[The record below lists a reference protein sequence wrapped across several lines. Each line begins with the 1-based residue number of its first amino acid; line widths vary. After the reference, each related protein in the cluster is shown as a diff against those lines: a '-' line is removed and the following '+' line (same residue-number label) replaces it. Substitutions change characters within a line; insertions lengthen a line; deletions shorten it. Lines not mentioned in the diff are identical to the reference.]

1 MAICA
6 LKTQHLDFPTA
17 LHRPRVEH
25 KGQLLDSAYAQVF
38 EAILERRINST
49 SRFTEASLAQM
60 FGASRSIIRQV
71 LARLSRQQ
79 VILLQINHR
88 PQVSAPDIER
98 TRQALHA
105 RRLTEVTLIR
115 LACQQV
121 KPASLQSLH
130 ELLDR
135 ERESADRGLR
145 GQTLRLSGEFHL
157 QLAELAGNTP
167 LSRFLGS
174 LVPPICLAL
183 AQFDATSNERETWRS
198 HQAIVDAVERRN
210 SAAAV
215 ELMNAHLDGL
225 ERQLFQ
231 AM

>member
-1 MAICA
+1 
-6 LKTQHLDFPTA
+6 
-17 LHRPRVEH
+17 
-25 KGQLLDSAYAQVF
+25 
-38 EAILERRINST
+38 
-49 SRFTEASLAQM
+49 
-60 FGASRSIIRQV
+60 
-71 LARLSRQQ
+71 
-79 VILLQINHR
+79 
-88 PQVSAPDIER
+88 
-98 TRQALHA
+98 
-105 RRLTEVTLIR
+105 
-115 LACQQV
+115 
-121 KPASLQSLH
+121 LH

-145 GQTLRLSGEFHL
+145 GQTLRLSAEFHL